1 MTTLVNYVSKLS
13 DEDKKKVGQ
22 WASKKRSE
30 SGKRKNHDDVAAKIE
45 VIKRRK
51 AI

>member
-1 MTTLVNYVSKLS
+1 MTMLVNYVSKLS
-13 DEDKKKVGQ
+13 PEEKKKIGQ
-22 WASKKRSE
+22 WASEKRAE
-30 SGKRKNHDDVAAKIE
+30 SRKRKNHNDVAAKIE

>member
-1 MTTLVNYVSKLS
+1 MTMLVNYVSKLS
-13 DEDKKKVGQ
+13 AEDKKKIGQ
-22 WASKKRSE
+22 WASEKRTE
-30 SGKRKNHDDVAAKIE
+30 SRKRKNHKNVVAKIE